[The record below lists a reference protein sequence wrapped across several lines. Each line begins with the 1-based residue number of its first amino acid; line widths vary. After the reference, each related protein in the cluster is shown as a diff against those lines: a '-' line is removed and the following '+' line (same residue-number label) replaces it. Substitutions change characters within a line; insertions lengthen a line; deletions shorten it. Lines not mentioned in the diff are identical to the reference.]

1 MIRYFYSESGRLIPL
16 PFDIYTVTE
25 EEANL
30 TVRDFLK
37 KHHISARQ
45 VQKLTRSKGILKNG
59 RPAFLKA
66 PLKAGDTIKIR
77 QLAPAESNITA
88 EALPLTVLY
97 EDDYLIA
104 VNKPPRQLVHPA
116 GQTTHGT
123 LANAVAYHL
132 QQQGKPIHFHPIHRL
147 DRDTSGCVLFA
158 KTAEVQRAMTEQRDS
173 HTLTRTYQALVK
185 GIPPQAS
192 GTITLPIGAHPTLAN
207 RRAVR
212 DDGDVAITHYR
223 TLHTYDNY
231 ALLELNLETG
241 RTHQIRLHL
250 SAIDLPILGDNMY
263 GIRSPFIKRQ
273 ALHAVRTTFIHPH
286 TKERLT
292 IDAPLTEDIANAIRM
307 IET

>member
-1 MIRYFYSESGRLIPL
+1 MA
-16 PFDIYTVTE
+16 FDIYTVTE
-25 EEANL
+25 KEANL

-66 PLKAGDTIKIR
+66 PLKAGDTIKTR
-77 QLAPAESNITA
+77 QLAPTESNILA

-116 GQTTHGT
+116 GQTTHST

-158 KTAEVQRAMTEQRDS
+158 KTAEVQRALTEQRDNHILS
-173 HTLTRTYQALVK
+173 RTYQALVK
-185 GIPPQAS
+185 GIPPQES
-192 GTITLPIGAHPTLAN
+192 GTITLPIGAHPALAN

-212 DDGDVAITHYR
+212 DDGDISITHYR
-223 TLHTYDNY
+223 TLHTYNNY

-250 SAIDLPILGDNMY
+250 SSIDLPILGDNMY

-273 ALHAVRTTFIHPH
+273 ALHAISTTFIHPY
-286 TKERLT
+286 TKERLI
-292 IDAPLTEDIANAIRM
+292 IDAPLTEDIVAAIRM
-307 IET
+307 IKS

>member
-1 MIRYFYSESGRLIPL
+1 M

-45 VQKLTRSKGILKNG
+45 VQKLTRSKGIQKNG

-88 EALPLTVLY
+88 ETLPLTVLY

-104 VNKPPRQLVHPA
+104 VNKPPRQLVHPT
-116 GQTTHGT
+116 GQTTRGT

-158 KTAEVQRAMTEQRDS
+158 KTAEVQRSMTEQRDN

-185 GIPPQAS
+185 GIPPQSS

-212 DDGDVAITHYR
+212 DDGDISITHYR

-273 ALHAVRTTFIHPH
+273 ALHAVRTTFIHPQ

-292 IDAPLTEDIANAIRM
+292 IDAPLTDDIKNAIRM

>member
-1 MIRYFYSESGRLIPL
+1 MA
-16 PFDIYTVTE
+16 FDIYTVTE
-25 EEANL
+25 KEANL

-77 QLAPAESNITA
+77 QLAPTESNILA

-116 GQTTHGT
+116 GQTTHST

-158 KTAEVQRAMTEQRDS
+158 KTAEVQRALTEQRDNHILS
-173 HTLTRTYQALVK
+173 RTYQALVK
-185 GIPPQAS
+185 GIPPQEA
-192 GTITLPIGAHPTLAN
+192 GTITLPIGAHPALAN

-212 DDGDVAITHYR
+212 DDGDISITHYR
-223 TLHTYDNY
+223 TLHTYNNY

-250 SAIDLPILGDNMY
+250 SSIDLPILGDNMY

-273 ALHAVRTTFIHPH
+273 ALHAISTTFIHPY
-286 TKERLT
+286 TKERLI
-292 IDAPLTEDIANAIRM
+292 IDAPLTEDIVAAIRM
-307 IET
+307 IKS

>member
-1 MIRYFYSESGRLIPL
+1 MA
-16 PFDIYTVTE
+16 FDIYTITE
-25 EEANL
+25 KEANL

-77 QLAPAESNITA
+77 QLAPTESNILA

-116 GQTTHGT
+116 GQTTHST

-158 KTAEVQRAMTEQRDS
+158 KTAEVQRALTGQRDNHILS
-173 HTLTRTYQALVK
+173 RTYQALVK
-185 GIPPQAS
+185 GIPPQES
-192 GTITLPIGAHPTLAN
+192 GTITLPIGAHPALAN

-212 DDGDVAITHYR
+212 DDGDISITHYR
-223 TLHTYDNY
+223 TLHTYNNY

-250 SAIDLPILGDNMY
+250 SSIDLPILGDNMY

-273 ALHAVRTTFIHPH
+273 ALHAISTTFIHPY
-286 TKERLT
+286 TKERLI
-292 IDAPLTEDIANAIRM
+292 IDAPLTEDIVAAIRM
-307 IET
+307 IKS